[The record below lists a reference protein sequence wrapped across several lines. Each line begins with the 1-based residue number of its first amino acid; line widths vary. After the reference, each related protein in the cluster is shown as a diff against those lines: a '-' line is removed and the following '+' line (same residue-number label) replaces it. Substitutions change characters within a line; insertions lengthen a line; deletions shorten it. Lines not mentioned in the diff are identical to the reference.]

1 MPTTIRPKT
10 YADTYLFSLADENS
24 NKGFSRA
31 TVEFVHEADRINP
44 VDPSFKAIADQ
55 VKLRQTTS
63 VLYRLLFRKD
73 VVLCVYKKEMPA
85 TMKVFCAKDIKYD
98 KKRRVFVDCTNLIKY
113 KNGYWD
119 CKEIDKF
126 CSYLFGAMINLIYY
140 TDMNK
145 ITSNSTIIKSSVKC
159 FVKMF
164 TGIMDNLRTINF
176 EENRIKIS
184 YIAGVYYLYNMMGK
198 DINYACTSSAA
209 SLKISPREV
218 EGYNIYFDPDKDLIN
233 IDTLIRCLTDVFHLK
248 DMSTEVFVSRWSFVY
263 GKGTMYGTELLPAYL
278 DILAYAFVGAY
289 LNYQKSIE
297 SICRQ
302 DMVTVASTLL
312 QVGERAFA
320 SGTLSVEAALEEIQS
335 RSEGLTEAQEAILNE
350 KSNLMIKWN
359 SAIQFST
366 IGTVSSS
373 IVEIG
378 KIKKIVNDIM
388 SADSSDADKLKDLK
402 KLRSNLLR
410 GKTYRKNH
418 SNLIPVVDK
427 AIKEQAY
434 KPLLKV
440 VDDAIAELEE
450 K

>member
-44 VDPSFKAIADQ
+44 ADPSFKAIADQ

-140 TDMNK
+140 TDPNK

-248 DMSTEVFVSRWSFVY
+248 DMNTEVFVSRWSFVY

-312 QVGERAFA
+312 QVGERTFA

-350 KSNLMIKWN
+350 TSNFVYKW
-359 SAIQFST
+359 SQACQCST
-366 IGTVSSS
+366 TGTVIQGVISLG
-373 IVEIG
+373 V
-378 KIKKIVNDIM
+378 IKKNVKAIM
-388 SADSSDADKLKDLK
+388 DSDASDSDKLKDLK
-402 KLRSNLLR
+402 KLRSNLKR
-410 GKTYRKNH
+410 GKTYRKNRG
-418 SNLIPVVDK
+418 NLIPVVDK
-427 AIKEQAY
+427 AIKEKAY
-434 KPLLKV
+434 EPMFKV
-440 VDDAIAELEE
+440 VDKAIAELEG

>member
-44 VDPSFKAIADQ
+44 ADSSFKAIADQ

-402 KLRSNLLR
+402 KLRTNLLR

>member
-44 VDPSFKAIADQ
+44 TDPSFKAIADQ

-98 KKRRVFVDCTNLIKY
+98 KKRRVFVDCTNLIRY

-302 DMVTVASTLL
+302 DMITVASTLL
-312 QVGERAFA
+312 QVGESAFA

-378 KIKKIVNDIM
+378 KIKKMVNGIM
-388 SADSSDADKLKDLK
+388 SADASDADKLKDLK

-410 GKTYRKNH
+410 GKTFRKNH

-440 VDDAIAELEE
+440 VDDAIAELDE